1 MRKRM
6 LGILLTLC
14 IMIMYIVPLTA
25 LAASP
30 ASETADFTASDGGAA
45 AIALLN
51 SAKTGTEDSV
61 WDNTTKTLSL
71 KGIDFT
77 AAATTA
83 IKLPDGA
90 TVILADGTE
99 NRING
104 GNAAA
109 SQAGSHQNKISIYG
123 IYAAGALTIQGETKG
138 TGKLFVNSGE
148 HNNSG
153 DAWTYS
159 VGLYA
164 NGDFT
169 VKSGVVTAQGGKSSG
184 GDVAFSLGVQIA
196 EGHGLSVT
204 GGTLTAV
211 GGKSFDNEDPD
222 NVRESFSEGVDIY
235 RGNINVSGSGK
246 LIAET
251 LPDIGFSFGIY
262 IISGNLTVKDSAFVS
277 ATASGAINISNGDL
291 KLSGGKIS
299 VLGTNDAASAV
310 TIAKNIF
317 ATANG
322 NIEVSGGEFE
332 CAGGIYMDSY
342 HAKEGQAV
350 FSVTGGKVT
359 TSHIYGPD
367 KLTISGG
374 TVVSGRVN
382 ANTVLLQNGSLTVRE
397 AVHMYPNRGDVM
409 YASHAIYCKNLTVSG
424 GVLDAAW
431 DWDEYT
437 PIAFPAGW
445 YSDDYVQPLIK
456 IPGGTASFSGGT
468 VKFDAGCAG
477 NTVIKAETL
486 GLTGGVRGSGYTN
499 EDGSDTYIQKDSD
512 KPVEF
517 SVQPADYSSVDNA
530 IAKANALNKDEYK
543 DFSAVQA
550 AMDAV
555 VRGKNIDEQAAV
567 DTMAK
572 AIEDAIAAIER
583 RPSEPQKDTADNDS
597 FLLLAALAFISGG
610 AFVGAAKLIKKE
622 NIF

>member
-6 LGILLTLC
+6 LGILMTLC

-61 WDNTTKTLSL
+61 WDNTTKTLTL

-99 NRING
+99 NHIIG
-104 GNAAA
+104 GSTTAARD
-109 SQAGSHQNKISIYG
+109 GEYNNKIFVYG

-235 RGNINVSGSGK
+235 RGNINVFGSGK

-262 IISGNLTVKDSAFVS
+262 I
-277 ATASGAINISNGDL
+277 
-291 KLSGGKIS
+291 
-299 VLGTNDAASAV
+299 
-310 TIAKNIF
+310 
-317 ATANG
+317 
-322 NIEVSGGEFE
+322 
-332 CAGGIYMDSY
+332 
-342 HAKEGQAV
+342 
-350 FSVTGGKVT
+350 
-359 TSHIYGPD
+359 
-367 KLTISGG
+367 
-374 TVVSGRVN
+374 
-382 ANTVLLQNGSLTVRE
+382 
-397 AVHMYPNRGDVM
+397 
-409 YASHAIYCKNLTVSG
+409 
-424 GVLDAAW
+424 
-431 DWDEYT
+431 
-437 PIAFPAGW
+437 
-445 YSDDYVQPLIK
+445 
-456 IPGGTASFSGGT
+456 
-468 VKFDAGCAG
+468 
-477 NTVIKAETL
+477 
-486 GLTGGVRGSGYTN
+486 
-499 EDGSDTYIQKDSD
+499 
-512 KPVEF
+512 
-517 SVQPADYSSVDNA
+517 
-530 IAKANALNKDEYK
+530 
-543 DFSAVQA
+543 
-550 AMDAV
+550 
-555 VRGKNIDEQAAV
+555 
-567 DTMAK
+567 
-572 AIEDAIAAIER
+572 
-583 RPSEPQKDTADNDS
+583 
-597 FLLLAALAFISGG
+597 
-610 AFVGAAKLIKKE
+610 
-622 NIF
+622 